1 MRFSRRDIAQDVV
14 VSCCIL
20 HNIRKTYNE
29 RAKEYSENEY
39 EIQRRISE
47 DLHMYPHQRR
57 LQDYL
62 IQHYFN

>member
-47 DLHMYPHQRR
+47 DLHMYPHQ
-57 LQDYL
+57 
-62 IQHYFN
+62 